1 MSAWGVQPSWQGSD
15 GPMFERRDGSFV
27 HEWSEEQPRF
37 PRVQGTGLDL
47 YISEMLSSPLCKWAW
62 EHWEWKDQGGAAP
75 YCKKCVPKL
84 FF

>member
-37 PRVQGTGLDL
+37 PNVQGTGYFLV
-47 YISEMLSSPLCKWAW
+47 YQER
-62 EHWEWKDQGGAAP
+62 
-75 YCKKCVPKL
+75 
-84 FF
+84 